1 MKKVII
7 AALLFLGI
15 HSCSKTDDI
24 FIKNNQPPI
33 DKTIDSSTILLYINK
48 TYVNLMGREPVG
60 SEQAQALSILKQNN
74 FSIDNRKQFLDVLL
88 NRPEYKRNLFIVANA
103 EFLNSIDSSDVANQI
118 YLFQLFVTQPQY
130 APFVDVLN
138 MEIARMT
145 ALNKTKQDLVSGA
158 LDYKGMLKR
167 ITDNFFYDQINMGTE
182 NFVVFSFIN
191 YLFRYP
197 SDAELAQ
204 GKIMVDG
211 NNATLFLQLGNSKSD
226 FINIF
231 FDSNDYFEGQVRYI
245 FKKYLFRE
253 PTSAEI
259 PFYANPYKATG
270 DYTAMQKNIFSTD
283 EYAGIK

>member
-15 HSCSKTDDI
+15 QSCSKTDDLI
-24 FIKNNQPPI
+24 IKNNQPPT

-48 TYVNLMGREPVG
+48 TYINLVGREPIG
-60 SEQAQALSILKQNN
+60 DEQSNAMAILKQNN
-74 FSIDNRKQFLDVLL
+74 FSVDNRKQFLNVLL
-88 NRPEYKRNLFIVANA
+88 NTSEYKRNLFIVANA
-103 EFLNSIDSSDVANQI
+103 EFLNSTDSTDVANQI
-118 YLFQLFVTQPQY
+118 YLFQLLATQPQY
-130 APFVDVLN
+130 APFYDVLN
-138 MEIARMT
+138 LEIARMK
-145 ALNKTKQDLVSGA
+145 ALNKTSQDLVNGS
-158 LDYKGMLKR
+158 LDYRGMLKR
-167 ITDNFFYDQINMGTE
+167 ITDNYFYDQINMGTE
-182 NFVVFSFIN
+182 NFVVFTYIN

-211 NNATLFLQLGNSKSD
+211 NNATLFLQLGKSKSD

-231 FDSNDYFEGQVRYI
+231 FNSSDYYEGQVRYI

-259 PFYANPYKATG
+259 PFYANSYKATG